1 MFVRR
6 LPPVPLALPRHVHPS
21 NLLGRTPSHLGI
33 QVINRPRGMRG
44 AIVSGAPLTAGQPAR
59 PLGTPF
65 QCSKAILFTWS
76 LREASTIPKRGSA
89 HPGGPTRHD
98 PRQKFIW
105 GNFVNLSL
113 RFPMSQRLGAT
124 AKNIEKRRC
133 RGNLHPSLT
142 FFRV

>member
-65 QCSKAILFTWS
+65 QCSKAILFAWS

-89 HPGGPTRHD
+89 HPGRPTRHD
-98 PRQKFIW
+98 PRQKFMW

-113 RFPMSQRLGAT
+113 RFSMSQRLGAT
-124 AKNIEKRRC
+124 AKKTSENVDAGEIFILR
-133 RGNLHPSLT
+133 
-142 FFRV
+142 

>member
-6 LPPVPLALPRHVHPS
+6 LLPVPLALPRHVHPS

-76 LREASTIPKRGSA
+76 LREASTIPRRGSA

-113 RFPMSQRLGAT
+113 RFSMSQRLGAT
-124 AKNIEKRRC
+124 ATKTSENVDAGEIFILR
-133 RGNLHPSLT
+133 
-142 FFRV
+142 